1 MNASFDGVTGKVNI
15 DENGD
20 REGLPGY
27 DVVNYQSSNSFHTV
41 GDWNVENG
49 LSLRGSGGI
58 IGRATCHGTTILEIL
73 ILFKQLL
80 KS

>member
-27 DVVNYQSSNSFHTV
+27 NVVNYQSSNSFHTV

-58 IGRATCHGTTILEIL
+58 VWPGQPAVVRPSSR
-73 ILFKQLL
+73 F
-80 KS
+80 

>member
-27 DVVNYQSSNSFHTV
+27 NVVNYQSSNSFHTV

-58 IGRATCHGTTILEIL
+58 SLAGQPAVVQPSSR
-73 ILFKQLL
+73 F
-80 KS
+80 